1 MHLHE
6 PVKRGT
12 GRLQEQLQIAEDDV
26 RLAGERAV
34 AALASLGIDRKHS
47 RTEDQ
52 AAGADRRRLMMTVML
67 SQIEPGTR
75 SGDDFAHGPNC
86 PINPKA
92 VRRRATGIARYCPAP

>member
-6 PVKRGT
+6 PVERGA
-12 GRLQEQLQIAEDDV
+12 GRLQEQLQIAENDV
-26 RLAGERAV
+26 RLAGEGAV

-52 AAGADRRRLMMTVML
+52 AARADRRRLVVAVVP

-75 SGDDFAHGPNC
+75 RGDDFAHSASSS
-86 PINPKA
+86 INPKA
-92 VRRRATGIARYCPAP
+92 VRCRATGIVRYCPAP